1 MEPKK
6 KHYRKKHM
14 QRRQDHRQIPRKITP
29 EMYQQAWLVFTKDPT
44 VSAVKTFLKC
54 DRGTAERLVYRGYAA
69 TGWEPYQDRLVKLNK
84 ATQEKED
91 YNLAQSRAE
100 AVKLLRGYRAL
111 LSSALDRDIRALN
124 AIRADPARLAAGE
137 LPAKIERMPHLSVVN
152 ALNSLIR
159 LEQLLLGGA
168 DGRLEI
174 TGKNQAESE
183 AFAKMTTGWTDDDF
197 IKYVS
202 TGEFPDPKETQ

>member
-14 QRRQDHRQIPRKITP
+14 QRRQDHRQIPRKVTP
-29 EMYQQAWLVFTKDPT
+29 EMYQQGWVVFTKDPT
-44 VSAVKTFLKC
+44 VTAVKNAIGC
-54 DRGTAERLVYRGYAA
+54 DRSTAERLVYRGYAA
-69 TGWEPYQDRLVKLNK
+69 TGWEAYQDRLIKLNK

-111 LSSALDRDIRALN
+111 LSTAVERDLRMMNIIRADPERAASGELPPKVERMPHSSVASALDR
-124 AIRADPARLAAGE
+124 
-137 LPAKIERMPHLSVVN
+137 
-152 ALNSLIR
+152 LIR

-174 TGKNQAESE
+174 TGKNQAEAE
-183 AFAKMTTGWTDDDF
+183 AFAKMTAGWTDDDF
-197 IKYVS
+197 IKFAS
-202 TGEFPDPKETQ
+202 TGELPDPKETT